1 MEHSRPTQVS
11 GLDTVSGFEVID
23 TILRESEAGETVAAL
38 SEKYKVPPGV
48 IYQWRALFLPA
59 FKHQQQLKELE
70 EENVRL
76 RQFITDAMADGI
88 AAKAHILNQ
97 ITSNIKERIRPRG
110 TQHSKLHSSDD
121 PNGNGIEA
129 VERRDSLSSVDPD
142 PE

>member
-1 MEHSRPTQVS
+1 MERSRPTQVS
-11 GLDTVSGFEVID
+11 DLSTLSGFEVID

-38 SEKYKVPPGV
+38 SEKYNVPPGV

-88 AAKAHILNQ
+88 AAKAHILGQ
-97 ITSNIKERIRPRG
+97 ITSNLKERTRPRG
-110 TQHSKLHSSDD
+110 AQNERLRSSEH
-121 PNGNGIEA
+121 PNSNGIEA
-129 VERRDSLSSVDPD
+129 VDESNLLGPVDPK
-142 PE
+142 

>member
-1 MEHSRPTQVS
+1 MERSRPTQVS
-11 GLDTVSGFEVID
+11 DLSTLSGFEVID
-23 TILRESEAGETVAAL
+23 TILRESEAGETIAAL
-38 SEKYKVPPGV
+38 SEKYNVPPSV

-88 AAKAHILNQ
+88 AAKAHILSQ

-110 TQHSKLHSSDD
+110 AQNERLRSSEH
-121 PNGNGIEA
+121 PNSNDIEA
-129 VERRDSLSSVDPD
+129 LDESNLLDPVDPK
-142 PE
+142 

>member
-38 SEKYKVPPGV
+38 SEKYNVPPGV

-88 AAKAHILNQ
+88 AAKAHILSQ
-97 ITSNIKERIRPRG
+97 ITSNLKERTRPRG
-110 TQHSKLHSSDD
+110 VQDRDPRPSDHPD
-121 PNGNGIEA
+121 GSGIEA
-129 VERRDSLSSVDPD
+129 TERHDSLGSVDPK
-142 PE
+142 P